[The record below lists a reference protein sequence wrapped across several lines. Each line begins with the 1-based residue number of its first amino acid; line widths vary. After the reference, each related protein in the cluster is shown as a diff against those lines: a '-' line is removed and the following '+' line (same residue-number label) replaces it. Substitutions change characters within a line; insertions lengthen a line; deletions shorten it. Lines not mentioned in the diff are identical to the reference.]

1 MFPADNI
8 VNMFIDIKFR
18 RYFDTLRLQRASGDV
33 MRLIHIACN
42 SFMVGLLSICVV
54 NRDLHLDFEVLQV
67 SKFADSTSK

>member
-1 MFPADNI
+1 
-8 VNMFIDIKFR
+8 
-18 RYFDTLRLQRASGDV
+18 